1 MGQEETAS
9 SCTRAGLDGDGD
21 QFLPQRVLRHWN
33 RLPRAVLESPS
44 LQVFTH
50 CVAEALSA
58 MGQWWRWRCW
68 EWLDFMSLKGFSNLV
83 DSMVLCAVSIL
94 PLLALP

>member
-9 SCTRAGLDGDGD
+9 SCTRGGSDGDEE

-44 LQVFTH
+44 LQVFPQCH
-50 CVAEALSA
+50 GLVVALAVL
-58 MGQWWRWRCW
+58 GR
-68 EWLDFMSLKGFSNLV
+68 LDWMSLKVFSNVV
-83 DSMVLCAVSIL
+83 DFVIL
-94 PLLALP
+94 

>member
-9 SCTRAGLDGDGD
+9 SCTRAGLDGAEE

-44 LQVFTH
+44 LQVFTPR
-50 CVAEALSA
+50 VAEASVPWVSGGLGSA
-58 MGQWWRWRCW
+58 G
-68 EWLDFMSLKGFSNLV
+68 EWLDWMSLKLFSKLV
-83 DSMVLCAVSIL
+83 NSVIQYSGS
-94 PLLALP
+94 

>member
-9 SCTRAGLDGDGD
+9 SCTRAGLDGDEE

-33 RLPRAVLESPS
+33 RLPKAVLESAA

-50 CVAEALSA
+50 GVDEALSA
-58 MGQWWRWRCW
+58 MG
-68 EWLDFMSLKGFSNLV
+68 
-83 DSMVLCAVSIL
+83 
-94 PLLALP
+94 